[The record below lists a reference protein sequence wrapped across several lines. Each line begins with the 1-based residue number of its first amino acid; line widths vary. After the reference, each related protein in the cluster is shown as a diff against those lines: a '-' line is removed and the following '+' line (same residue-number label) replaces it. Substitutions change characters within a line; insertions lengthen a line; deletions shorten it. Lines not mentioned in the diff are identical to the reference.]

1 MLKYFTAEKL
11 LKKGCTFENSL
22 FKPQSRII
30 KQKKRKMKAGICNL
44 PVIAMRAQP
53 SEKSEMVSQ
62 ILYGETYDIY
72 DTQSKWALIHTHFDA
87 YEGWISINQ
96 LEQIP
101 EPIENNNQTKREKIL
116 TSLTGKIITTDKNNL
131 LISFGSSLQI
141 DPLTGFNHDTIV
153 EGEFHE
159 VETFKRDHLISY
171 AHKLLGV
178 PYLWGGRSVF
188 GMDCSGFS
196 QIIFKASG
204 YRLMRDASLQ
214 ANQGI
219 TVNFIQEAEPG
230 DLAFFDNEEGQ
241 IVHVGIL
248 SDNKTV
254 IHASGCVRIDSIDH
268 HGIFNEK
275 LGKYTHHLRIIKRI

>member
-1 MLKYFTAEKL
+1 M
-11 LKKGCTFENSL
+11 
-22 FKPQSRII
+22 I
-30 KQKKRKMKAGICNL
+30 KHNNLKAGICNL

-62 ILYGETYDIY
+62 LLFGETYDVL
-72 DTQSKWALIHTHFDA
+72 DFQPKWALIHTHFDA

-96 LEQIP
+96 LEEVP
-101 EPIENNNQTKREKIL
+101 EQFENIYQSEKETLL
-116 TSLTGKIITTDKNNL
+116 TSLTGKIITHDKKNL

-141 DPLTGFNHDTIV
+141 DPLTGNCKDSIV
-153 EGEFHE
+153 EGEFYE
-159 VETFKRDHLISY
+159 VKNFNKDQLINY
-171 AHKLLGV
+171 AKKMIDV
-178 PYLWGGRSVF
+178 PYLWGGRTVF
-188 GMDCSGFS
+188 GMDCSGFT
-196 QIIFKASG
+196 QIIFKAAG
-204 YRLMRDASLQ
+204 FRLKRDASLQ

-219 TVNFIQEAEPG
+219 IVNFIQEAETG

-248 SDNKTV
+248 SDSKTV
-254 IHASGCVRIDSIDH
+254 IHASGCVRVDSIDH